1 MSTSRRGLR
10 WLLAHRLLRALAVLV
25 GLMNLASMA
34 GQAVLVLFAQEQ
46 LGLGSVGYG
55 LLLAAHGLGGVLGRL
70 AATRLGRHA
79 GIATLLLSAVLVRAV
94 AWLVFGVVSKAWIGG
109 VTLGV
114 SGITGA
120 VFGVVGVSLRQA
132 IVPDPLMGRVV
143 SAFRMLGY
151 GAVPVGAI
159 LGGVVARTLGLR
171 APFLLGA
178 AVLVLAALMALPAV
192 NNRTVE
198 AARAAAE
205 RRTLPSE

>member
-1 MSTSRRGLR
+1 M
-10 WLLAHRLLRALAVLV
+10 
-25 GLMNLASMA
+25 
-34 GQAVLVLFAQEQ
+34 
-46 LGLGSVGYG
+46 LG
-55 LLLAAHGLGGVLGRL
+55 
-70 AATRLGRHA
+70 
-79 GIATLLLSAVLVRAV
+79 I
-94 AWLVFGVVSKAWIGG
+94 
-109 VTLGV
+109 

-143 SAFRMLGY
+143 SAFRMVGY

-171 APFLLGA
+171 APFLLSA

-192 NNRTVE
+192 NNRTVA

-205 RRTLPSE
+205 S